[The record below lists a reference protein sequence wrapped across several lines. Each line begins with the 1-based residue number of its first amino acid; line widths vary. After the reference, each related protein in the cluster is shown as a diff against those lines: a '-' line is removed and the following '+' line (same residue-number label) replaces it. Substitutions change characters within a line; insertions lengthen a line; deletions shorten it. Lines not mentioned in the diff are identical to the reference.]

1 MPVVALLAGAMQPA
15 SIASI
20 ELGGYMGTLDRLVD
34 LPMSYAAHAPL
45 FCFGLLAEFDLP
57 DLLQLAKPVPVR
69 DHQRGPLQM

>member
-1 MPVVALLAGAMQPA
+1 M
-15 SIASI
+15 IASI
-20 ELGGYMGTLDRLVD
+20 ELGGYMGSLDRLVD